1 MAYLLVGVLTPLMR
15 RIAIATDVIDRPNS
29 SHKSHKQP
37 VPYLGGIAII
47 IGVIAISYS
56 TSLVS
61 NFTINTFWLATSVLA
76 PALLLG
82 LIGLWD
88 DLRNLPPLPRFIAQ
102 SIAGVF
108 TAGILI
114 ATDNVGNPTG
124 SVIFDSIITIIWVVG
139 ICNSI
144 NFFDNLDGGAA
155 GTVAISSI
163 ALAFLALNGD
173 QYLIAALSTVTAG
186 ATLGFLVWNKNPA
199 KIYMGD
205 AGALFLG
212 VLLATLTIRLHPNT
226 DTQIGSYF
234 TPIFLLAI
242 PILDT
247 TVAVLSRLR
256 RHLSPF
262 QGGQDHLSHRLVRT
276 GFSRR
281 QAAITLWGLS
291 GLFAAAAI
299 LLSKPNAVS
308 EDYLVGGV
316 LLLWVVLFISFVPKT
331 YSLSTKT
338 SGPEVVFFTIPKHPN
353 LLAMLAPL
361 SLKKAHKGKS
371 EAFIQSFLGTG
382 GFLAIVA
389 DFIKL
394 VC

>member
-1 MAYLLVGVLTPLMR
+1 MGITNKEYFLLFVMAYLLVGALTPLMR

-29 SHKSHKQP
+29 PHKSHKQP
-37 VPYLGGIAII
+37 VPYLGGVAII
-47 IGVIAISYS
+47 IGVIFISYS
-56 TSLVS
+56 TSLIS
-61 NFTINTFWLATSVLA
+61 NFTANTFWLATSVLG

-88 DLRNLPPLPRFIAQ
+88 DLRNLQPLPRFIAQ
-102 SIAGVF
+102 SIAGIF

-114 ATDNVGNPTG
+114 ATDNIGNPTG
-124 SVIFDSIITIIWVVG
+124 SVIFDAIITVIWVVG

-163 ALAFLALNGD
+163 ALAFLALNAD

-186 ATLGFLVWNKNPA
+186 ATLGFLVWNKSPA

-212 VLLATLTIRLHPNT
+212 VLLATLTIRLHPDS
-226 DTQIGSYF
+226 DTQVGSYF

-247 TVAVLSRLR
+247 TVAVFSRLR

-262 QGGQDHLSHRLVRT
+262 QGGQDHLSHRLVRAGLT
-276 GFSRR
+276 RK
-281 QAAITLWGLS
+281 QAAVTLWGLS
-291 GLFAAAAI
+291 GLCGIVTIFI
-299 LLSKPNAVS
+299 SHPNIS
-308 EDYLVGGV
+308 IENYLVVGAG
-316 LLLWVVLFISFVPKT
+316 LIWIFLFILFFR
-331 YSLSTKT
+331 TKD
-338 SGPEVVFFTIPKHPN
+338 
-353 LLAMLAPL
+353 A
-361 SLKKAHKGKS
+361 
-371 EAFIQSFLGTG
+371 
-382 GFLAIVA
+382 
-389 DFIKL
+389 
-394 VC
+394 